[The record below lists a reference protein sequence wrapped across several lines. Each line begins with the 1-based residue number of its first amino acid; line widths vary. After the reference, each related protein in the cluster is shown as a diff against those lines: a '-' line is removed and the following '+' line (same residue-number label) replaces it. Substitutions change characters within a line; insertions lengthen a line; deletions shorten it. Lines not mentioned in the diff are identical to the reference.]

1 MNNRWSSE
9 DKQFVREHAHN
20 TKDKDLAKE
29 LSLRNQR
36 NISLDA
42 VRKLRQRLGIIK
54 KSGRGRCELEE
65 K

>member
-1 MNNRWSSE
+1 MNNRWTSK
-9 DKQFVREHAHN
+9 DKQFIRENAHGI
-20 TKDKDLAKE
+20 KDIDLAKE

-36 NISLDA
+36 VISLDA